1 MQGEG
6 KTGKTMTIFDEELDM
21 LLADRELTLS
31 VMRLIPKQATD
42 FRMNMGHPIF
52 YMDEKYIGE
61 AYRKPV
67 ERYIRYLDAFVPML
81 SLNRPWYDFKREN
94 YVFGVEAFRKR
105 AVRAYPFDVIG
116 LDGVKQILEKRP
128 EGAEYYNHSSGN
140 YHRTGCADC
149 SEFSVC
155 EAPRMTWIGDM
166 GRVYWVPSA
175 YLNENL
181 ADEFINLDE
190 LQSIVN
196 VIDR

>member
-1 MQGEG
+1 
-6 KTGKTMTIFDEELDM
+6 MTIFDEELDM

-31 VMRLIPKQATD
+31 VMGLIPKQATD

-52 YMDEKYIGE
+52 YRDEKYIGE

-81 SLNRPWYDFKREN
+81 SLNRPWDDFKREN
-94 YVFGVEAFRKR
+94 YVFGVGEFRQK
-105 AVRAYPFDVIG
+105 ASHSYPFEVIG
-116 LDGVKQILEKRP
+116 VDAVKTILEARP
-128 EGAEYYNHSSGN
+128 EGSRYFNYLSGKYY
-140 YHRTGCADC
+140 RTGCN
-149 SEFSVC
+149 EFAEYSVFGG
-155 EAPRMTWIGDM
+155 RMWLS
-166 GRVYWVPSA
+166 SA
-175 YLNENL
+175 CLNENL

>member
-6 KTGKTMTIFDEELDM
+6 KAGKTMKTDEELDM
-21 LLADRELTLS
+21 LLADQELTLS
-31 VMRLIPKQATD
+31 VMGLIPKQATD
-42 FRMNMGHPIF
+42 FRMNIGHPIF
-52 YMDEKYIGE
+52 YRDEKYIGVN
-61 AYRKPV
+61 YRKPV
-67 ERYIRYLDAFVPML
+67 ERYIRYLNAFVPML

-94 YVFGVEAFRKR
+94 DVFGVEAFRKK
-105 AVRAYPFDVIG
+105 AVRAYPFAVIG

-140 YHRTGCADC
+140 YHRAGCTDC

-155 EAPRMTWIGDM
+155 ETPRMTWAGDT

-181 ADEFINLDE
+181 SDEFINLDE
-190 LQSIVN
+190 LQSIVD
-196 VIDR
+196 VIDQ